1 MSGDC
6 LFCVNK
12 VARIDVLGVVMLQ
25 ECYQLGIDIG
35 STTAKIVLLDSKANL
50 RFSTY
55 RRHNAETVQT
65 LLDALNEAKKELG
78 NLPVQVQITGSAG
91 MGVSEMYEIPF
102 IQEVVSSAE
111 VVRRLYPE
119 VKTLIDI
126 GGEDA
131 KMIFFH
137 EEGVPDIRM
146 NGSCAGGTGAFIDQ
160 MATLLNIEVSAL
172 GDLALDAKKIYPIAS
187 RCGVFAKTDV
197 QNLLSRQVSHADI
210 AASIFHAVALQVTAT
225 LSRGNEPKPKLLMCG
240 GPLTFIPSLRSAFE
254 EVLNLDAD
262 DILAVEHSELLP
274 AMGAALSARDKALPT
289 TLFDL
294 ILRLEGKPLHVFNSE
309 NRLDP
314 LFKNKE
320 DFDLWEFTRNQ
331 NKVPRAELS
340 ELESSE
346 VFLGVDS
353 GSTTTKITLIDVEGR
368 LLYSHYTS
376 NNGDAIGAVKE
387 GLKEIRALF
396 QGLEE
401 PPQITRTVVT
411 GYGEDLIKAVF
422 GFDLGMVETLAHF
435 RAARAFDPQVSFILD
450 IGGQDM
456 KAIYVQDG
464 HIQNIELNEACSSGC
479 GSFIETFADS
489 MGYTVADF
497 AYKATTAK
505 APSDLGTRCTVF
517 MNSKV
522 KQSLREGASV
532 NDISAGLAYS
542 VIKNALH
549 KVLKITNTDVLGD
562 HILVQGGTFRN
573 PAIHKAME
581 TLLEK
586 PVLCPDVS
594 ELMGAYGAA
603 LVGRDEYLDSPTTET
618 TFIGLDALDN
628 AAEYV
633 KRVITCRGCENR
645 CSVTKLTFPNKRVFY
660 TGNRCERIYSNSGK
674 KVKKGDDMT
683 DFKNHL
689 LFDREKVPSG
699 APRQVIGIPR
709 TLNMFENYPFWNTL
723 FVESGFEVKLS
734 APSSNEVYARGAG
747 TIMSENICYPAKLA
761 HGHVYDLIEAGV
773 DRIFYPM
780 VTFEEKEF
788 SDALNSF
795 NCPIVSGY
803 PDVIRSAINP
813 EKNFNIPFDT
823 PAVTFRD
830 HNALKKIVT
839 KYLLSLG
846 VDKKTARR
854 AYKRALAEQEAYKN
868 AVRAEGDRILARAET
883 EDRLVVL
890 LLGRPYHADPLINHD
905 VPSILTDFGVDVIT
919 EDALGLD
926 YNAKLNN
933 PHVLT
938 QWEYPNRYYYAMRWA
953 GKHENVEVV
962 QLNSFGCGPDAIAV
976 DEVHSI
982 ASEYDMGHTVIRIDE
997 IESTGSVRL
1006 RLRSMIESVQ
1016 QKHDKKKRSYTPRK
1030 SIKVYQKED
1039 RDKVI
1044 LAPQF
1049 SYFYTAPL
1057 VRPILDMGY
1066 KMEMLPPPNRETAE
1080 VGLKYTNNE
1089 ICYPAIVVI
1098 GDLIKA
1104 LQSGKYDPDK
1114 VAVGITQ
1121 TGGQCRAS
1129 SYLSLLRRALTA
1141 AGFYNTPIISLTT
1154 GLKALNEQPGFKF
1167 DIKSYA
1173 YRSVLGIAFT
1183 DALSELYYA
1192 TAIREV
1198 NKGDALKLAD
1208 KYMALLAN
1216 PIEKG
1221 GMRLERK
1228 NVMKILA
1235 QVIDE
1240 FNRIPVRE
1248 GSFPKVGIIGE
1259 IYAKYNAFSNNRV
1272 AQWLMDQGLEV
1283 VSPPLMEFFA
1293 AWYVNSDTNVH
1304 LNLKKP
1310 DALWFLAKVSE
1321 RYTLSLLEEVDAL
1334 MQAFP
1339 YHRPMHNIHHI
1350 AEKAEEI
1357 VHLTHQY
1364 GEGWLI
1370 PGEISSFMEDGV
1382 PNVLCLQPFG
1392 CIANHVVAKGVEK
1405 RMKEDHPE
1413 LNLLF
1418 LDVDAGV
1425 SEVNFVNR
1433 LHFFVSHAKNQAP
1446 DPEIIAAIEAENLAH
1461 TTEEGA
1467 ICVMETSACAACSL
1481 NLDGETCILKDTRL
1495 APADEFIL
1503 TE

>member
-1 MSGDC
+1 
-6 LFCVNK
+6 
-12 VARIDVLGVVMLQ
+12 
-25 ECYQLGIDIG
+25 
-35 STTAKIVLLDSKANL
+35 
-50 RFSTY
+50 
-55 RRHNAETVQT
+55 
-65 LLDALNEAKKELG
+65 
-78 NLPVQVQITGSAG
+78 
-91 MGVSEMYEIPF
+91 
-102 IQEVVSSAE
+102 
-111 VVRRLYPE
+111 
-119 VKTLIDI
+119 
-126 GGEDA
+126 
-131 KMIFFH
+131 
-137 EEGVPDIRM
+137 
-146 NGSCAGGTGAFIDQ
+146 
-160 MATLLNIEVSAL
+160 
-172 GDLALDAKKIYPIAS
+172 
-187 RCGVFAKTDV
+187 
-197 QNLLSRQVSHADI
+197 
-210 AASIFHAVALQVTAT
+210 
-225 LSRGNEPKPKLLMCG
+225 
-240 GPLTFIPSLRSAFE
+240 
-254 EVLNLDAD
+254 
-262 DILAVEHSELLP
+262 
-274 AMGAALSARDKALPT
+274 
-289 TLFDL
+289 
-294 ILRLEGKPLHVFNSE
+294 
-309 NRLDP
+309 
-314 LFKNKE
+314 
-320 DFDLWEFTRNQ
+320 
-331 NKVPRAELS
+331 
-340 ELESSE
+340 
-346 VFLGVDS
+346 
-353 GSTTTKITLIDVEGR
+353 
-368 LLYSHYTS
+368 
-376 NNGDAIGAVKE
+376 
-387 GLKEIRALF
+387 
-396 QGLEE
+396 
-401 PPQITRTVVT
+401 
-411 GYGEDLIKAVF
+411 
-422 GFDLGMVETLAHF
+422 
-435 RAARAFDPQVSFILD
+435 
-450 IGGQDM
+450 
-456 KAIYVQDG
+456 
-464 HIQNIELNEACSSGC
+464 
-479 GSFIETFADS
+479 
-489 MGYTVADF
+489 
-497 AYKATTAK
+497 
-505 APSDLGTRCTVF
+505 
-517 MNSKV
+517 
-522 KQSLREGASV
+522 
-532 NDISAGLAYS
+532 
-542 VIKNALH
+542 
-549 KVLKITNTDVLGD
+549 
-562 HILVQGGTFRN
+562 VQGGTFRN

-586 PVLCPDVS
+586 PVLCPDIS

-603 LVGRDEYLDSPTTET
+603 LVGRDEYLESRDPTT

-674 KVKKGDDMT
+674 RVQKGDDMT

-689 LFDREKVPSG
+689 LFDRETVPVG
-699 APRQVIGIPR
+699 TPRQVIGIPR
-709 TLNMFENYPFWNTL
+709 TLNMFENYPFWNKL

-734 APSSNEVYARGAG
+734 APSSNDVYARGAG

-780 VTFEEKEF
+780 VTFEQKEF
-788 SDALNSF
+788 TDALNSF

-803 PDVIRSAINP
+803 PDVIRSAVNP
-813 EKNFNIPFDT
+813 EKYGVPFDT

-830 HNALKKIVT
+830 RGALKKIVT
-839 KYLLSLG
+839 KYLTSLG

-854 AYKRALAEQEAYKN
+854 AFKRAVAEQRAYKE
-868 AVRAEGDRILARAET
+868 AVRAEGDRILARAEA

-890 LLGRPYHADPLINHD
+890 LLGRPYHVDPLINHD
-905 VPSILTDFGVDVIT
+905 VPSVLTDFGVDVIT
-919 EDALGLD
+919 EDALHID
-926 YNAKLNN
+926 YNAKLDN

-953 GKHENVEVV
+953 GEHENVEVV

-982 ASEYDMGHTVIRIDE
+982 AGEYDMGHTVIRIDE

-1006 RLRSMIESVQ
+1006 RLRSMIESVR
-1016 QKHDKKKRSYTPRK
+1016 QKHNHKQRSYTPRK
-1030 SIKVYQKED
+1030 SIRIYQKED

-1066 KMEMLPPPNRETAE
+1066 KMEMLPAPNRETAE

-1129 SYLSLLRRALTA
+1129 SYLSLLRRALTS

-1198 NKGDALKLAD
+1198 HKGDALKLAD

-1221 GMRLERK
+1221 GMVLERK
-1228 NVMKILA
+1228 NVLEILK

-1240 FNRIPVRE
+1240 FNQIPVKD
-1248 GSFPKVGIIGE
+1248 GDFPKVGIIGE
-1259 IYAKYNAFSNNRV
+1259 IYAKYNAFSNNHV

-1283 VSPPLMEFFA
+1283 ISPPLMEFFA
-1293 AWYVNSDTNVH
+1293 AWYVNSDSNVE

-1321 RYTLSLLEEVDAL
+1321 RYTQSLLEEVDEL

-1350 AEKAEEI
+1350 AEKAKET

-1370 PGEISSFMEDGV
+1370 PGEISSFMEDDV

-1405 RMKEDHPE
+1405 QMKEDHPE

-1433 LHFFVSHAKNQAP
+1433 LHFFVSHAKNQEP
-1446 DPEIIAAIEAENLAH
+1446 DPKIVAAIEAENLASSADESAVCI
-1461 TTEEGA
+1461 TE
-1467 ICVMETSACAACSL
+1467 MNACAACSL
-1481 NLDGETCILKDTRL
+1481 SLNGESCELVSDLREKTV
-1495 APADEFIL
+1495 DEFIL
-1503 TE
+1503 SE